1 MTPGSC
7 TRGHFAMGMF
17 QDGCEA
23 PSALSLDLNRID
35 QVPLLFEVYFKE
47 HTPILIAESVL
58 PLVTSQENHVLIYLA
73 NQLCVASRPAS
84 SVQRP
89 RRVQRCN
96 KQQGKIANT

>member
-1 MTPGSC
+1 MTFGSC

-35 QVPLLFEVYFKE
+35 QVPLLFEVYMYFKE
-47 HTPILIAESVL
+47 HSPSLIAENVL

-73 NQLCVASRPAS
+73 NQL
-84 SVQRP
+84 
-89 RRVQRCN
+89 
-96 KQQGKIANT
+96 